1 LTAPPHCCR
10 AARIAA
16 KLALARSSPR
26 TVRSLLHIRLQTQ
39 AEEDRTMRRRGRGGL
54 LGTAARTAVIAGTAT
69 AVSGK
74 VARQQDAAHRAA
86 GGESAAAGGARDR
99 ITQLERLDQLR
110 TSGALTEDEF
120 KREKAKLG

>member
-1 LTAPPHCCR
+1 
-10 AARIAA
+10 
-16 KLALARSSPR
+16 
-26 TVRSLLHIRLQTQ
+26 
-39 AEEDRTMRRRGRGGL
+39 MRRRGRGGL

-86 GGESAAAGGARDR
+86 GGESAAAAGGARDR
-99 ITQLERLDQLR
+99 ITPLERLDQLR